1 MAERL
6 SGRKWPGRG
15 SDGKY
20 PWDEW
25 LDGSTWQLT
34 PGEDFTV
41 EGAAFRAA
49 VHQAAGRRGGHARTS
64 MQNGHLLLQFLPG
77 DKPAVPS

>member
-6 SGRKWPGRG
+6 AGHQWHDRRN
-15 SDGKY
+15 KY

-34 PGEDFTV
+34 PGEDYTNVNGFRRTV
-41 EGAAFRAA
+41 YEAAEK
-49 VHQAAGRRGGHARTS
+49 RGGHARTS
-64 MQNGHLLLQFLPG
+64 MVNGHLLLQFTPG
-77 DKPAVPS
+77 GKP